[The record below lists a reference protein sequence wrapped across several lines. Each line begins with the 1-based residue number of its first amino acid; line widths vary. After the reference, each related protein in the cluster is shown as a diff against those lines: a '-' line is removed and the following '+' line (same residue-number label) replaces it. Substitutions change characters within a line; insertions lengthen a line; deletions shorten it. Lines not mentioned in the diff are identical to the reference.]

1 MDGDHKYEDW
11 TYFCL
16 VFINLDL
23 LDFYLNI
30 KQHIVTLKYFPRSD
44 FGICIYI
51 RFFFSLDEDI
61 LIQNN
66 VLQAII
72 AKKKSIF
79 IW

>member
-30 KQHIVTLKYFPRSD
+30 EEHIVTSKYFHRSD
-44 FGICIYI
+44 FGIYMI
-51 RFFFSLDEDI
+51 FF
-61 LIQNN
+61 
-66 VLQAII
+66 
-72 AKKKSIF
+72 
-79 IW
+79 